1 MTSWT
6 ESTQSHFATWSKTAS
21 ASESH
26 TYSSTGGE
34 FSPKG
39 SASGVAQQT
48 TSVDSDGNTYVTA
61 TSSGEY
67 SYDPSP
73 DEGWQSGT
81 ASASYQAVSKA
92 NGSISASGTNEDYI
106 SYWHPIETAS
116 EFTFSTTY
124 GGSGTTNYVPRA
136 TTRSGQTTTTQE
148 QATWLKTT
156 GTTTAPTITG
166 SSSVNSLSETV
177 PYIATTPTTLTS
189 DSFISSTITVTAVTT
204 YASSYTGYAANS
216 TSPVRAAT
224 FAAATNVLL
233 SPNEMAW
240 IIRSDWPDAS
250 LVAIDGIAYSTS
262 GAFTVSP
269 LFSTVGAFSGFV
281 TATGTSSVGSSLV
294 TETITISSTSQ
305 QTTTAA
311 GYNGTFPLATGAF
324 TAQVGTTG
332 TTLRV
337 NNVTEYLS
345 GPSRTLAALQTTTFR
360 VLVGAS
366 DSYAQTVYALG
377 FETQTHPVGGLGIG
391 TISSTKS
398 STATGRTLLNWSS
411 TSYSSVGLQSQVL
424 EPVGI
429 ATFSAAA
436 PVLDETTYANGWA
449 ALSNVSE
456 AKGVV
461 GLEGSMTLRADT
473 VLGGAFFSAPRPT
486 SFTYAVWPPGTTT
499 FSIDAAGASATS
511 IGTATDAET
520 ESTSAA
526 WTVGGVAL
534 TNREGFLFQPAFGLY
549 DFGGVPPVGSAV
561 GLAVPPG
568 HYYSKNN
575 ANSMVS
581 VAYSNSTSFAGT
593 AASALRPAGRYYA
606 TRSGSPFF
614 VSQRNE
620 INHTAA
626 PNYSS
631 GLDNTTWSEFVFI
644 SGPIE

>member
-6 ESTQSHFATWSKTAS
+6 QSTQSQFATWSKTAS
-21 ASESH
+21 ASESYAW
-26 TYSSTGGE
+26 TNTTGDVRVSGE
-34 FSPKG
+34 T
-39 SASGVAQQT
+39 QQT
-48 TSVDSDGNTYVTA
+48 TSVDSDGNTFVTV
-61 TSSGEY
+61 TVSGEY
-67 SYDPSP
+67 SFDPDP

-81 ASASYQAVSKA
+81 SSSSYEAVSRA
-92 NGSISASGTNEDYI
+92 NGSISASGTNERYI
-106 SYWHPIETAS
+106 SYWDPGQPTITEAN
-116 EFTFSTTY
+116 FSTTY

-148 QATWLKTT
+148 QATGLIIT

-177 PYIATTPTTLTS
+177 PYIVTAPTTLTS

-204 YASSYTGYAANS
+204 YSSSYTGYAANS

-224 FAAATNVLL
+224 FASATNALL

-250 LVAIDGIAYSTS
+250 LVPIDGVAHSTS

-269 LFSTVGAFSGFV
+269 LFSTVGAFAGFV
-281 TATGTSSVGSSLV
+281 TATGTSSTGATLV

-305 QTTTAA
+305 QTTTTA

-324 TAQVGTTG
+324 TAQVGNTATA
-332 TTLRV
+332 LQV

-360 VLVGAS
+360 VPVGAS
-366 DSYAQTVYALG
+366 DSYAQPVYALG

-391 TISSTKS
+391 TVSSTESGALSGGQSS
-398 STATGRTLLNWSS
+398 STEFFSE
-411 TSYSSVGLQSQVL
+411 GLQSQVL
-424 EPVGI
+424 ERVGI
-429 ATFSAAA
+429 TTFSAAA
-436 PVLDETTYANGWA
+436 PVLDETTYFGGWA

-456 AKGVV
+456 ARGVV
-461 GLEGSMTLRADT
+461 GLADGMTLRADT

-534 TNREGFLFQPAFGLY
+534 TNKDGDFDFVGIANVAVSAFGGL
-549 DFGGVPPVGSAV
+549 PPVGDSV

-568 HYYSKNN
+568 YYYSKNN
-575 ANSMVS
+575 ADSLVS

-593 AASALRPAGRYYA
+593 AASALRSAGRYYA
-606 TRSGSPFF
+606 TRSGSPFL

-631 GLDNTTWSEFVFI
+631 GLNNTTWSEFVFI